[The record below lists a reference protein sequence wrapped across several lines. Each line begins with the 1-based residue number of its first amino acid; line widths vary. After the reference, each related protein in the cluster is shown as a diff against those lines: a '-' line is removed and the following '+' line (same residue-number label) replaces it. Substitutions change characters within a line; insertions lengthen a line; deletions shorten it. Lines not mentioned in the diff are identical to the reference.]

1 MYIFPTF
8 SCQLVKKQ
16 GDRDGNIK
24 ALAFS
29 IRDMLASLSEI
40 QDLEKIKIL
49 HSVISDAM
57 TRIRECAEFIDAYAQ
72 HVFWGE
78 FVRRVC

>member
-1 MYIFPTF
+1 
-8 SCQLVKKQ
+8 
-16 GDRDGNIK
+16 
-24 ALAFS
+24 
-29 IRDMLASLSEI
+29 MLASLSEI

-49 HSVISDAM
+49 QSVISDAM

-72 HVFWGE
+72 HGFWGE